1 MALTWTSTLVLPSH
15 PAQWARQGLLI
26 DSDTG
31 LHFRAQSS
39 MGPWESGS
47 PRRPASARWGAS
59 GPDRVFQVPL
69 QRALA
74 ESEPGPGLLAPVP
87 DSDTSL
93 GSPGSCQPFWHLGQ
107 NRTKVLGPPSS
118 RGAGGGRRCR
128 LDGRLPGSSERA
140 LLQRTAHA
148 LHAWAARILQAS
160 CAGDGETGAASRSV
174 QPPPPH
180 LIPPLRGWEVF
191 IQLGPTPF
199 PAPTPRPLAQSP
211 FFRVLRSALIP
222 HLI

>member
-47 PRRPASARWGAS
+47 PRRPASARWGDS

-118 RGAGGGRRCR
+118 WGAGGGGGAGWMAASLAPLSESSCSAQPTHCTRGQPESCRRPAR
-128 LDGRLPGSSERA
+128 GMERRARLPGSS
-140 LLQRTAHA
+140 
-148 LHAWAARILQAS
+148 
-160 CAGDGETGAASRSV
+160 SR
-174 QPPPPH
+174 H
-180 LIPPLRGWEVF
+180 L
-191 IQLGPTPF
+191 PT
-199 PAPTPRPLAQSP
+199 
-211 FFRVLRSALIP
+211 
-222 HLI
+222 

>member
-93 GSPGSCQPFWHLGQ
+93 GQSGQ
-107 NRTKVLGPPSS
+107 LPALLAPWTKSDEGARSS
-118 RGAGGGRRCR
+118 QLAGGGGGGGAGWMAASLAPLSEPSCSAQPTHCTRGQPESCRRPAR
-128 LDGRLPGSSERA
+128 GMERRARLPGASSR
-140 LLQRTAHA
+140 
-148 LHAWAARILQAS
+148 
-160 CAGDGETGAASRSV
+160 
-174 QPPPPH
+174 H
-180 LIPPLRGWEVF
+180 L
-191 IQLGPTPF
+191 PT
-199 PAPTPRPLAQSP
+199 
-211 FFRVLRSALIP
+211 
-222 HLI
+222 

>member
-93 GSPGSCQPFWHLGQ
+93 GQSGQ
-107 NRTKVLGPPSS
+107 LPALLAPWTKSDEGARSS
-118 RGAGGGRRCR
+118 QLAGGGGGRRCR